1 MVNILFVCLILVDGQ
16 QKVNGHSSR
25 LPYRSRSRHR
35 DPQRAPSHS
44 SDREEEEE
52 NIMRRSLKRRTAR
65 AAVNKIKLLEASL
78 SEEDCEEENLRRS
91 SGRLRSSRRLPVI
104 QSSSE
109 SEGPPTHGTQPSPA
123 NQVFLKVCRKWV
135 SARCSRSHFLI
146 VVMSHIDVLHFN
158 DSSFSKAQLSL
169 SSVSKIKEFH

>member
-25 LPYRSRSRHR
+25 LPYRRRSRHR
-35 DPQRAPSHS
+35 DPQRALSHS
-44 SDREEEEE
+44 SDREEEEEE

-78 SEEDCEEENLRRS
+78 SEEDCEEDNPRRS
-91 SGRLRSSRRLPVI
+91 SGRLRSSRRPPVI

-123 NQVFLKVCRKWV
+123 NQVFLKVYRKWV
-135 SARCSRSHFLI
+135 SARCSRSHDSVGILPDVHLSTKLFYFRI
-146 VVMSHIDVLHFN
+146 VRCHFYE
-158 DSSFSKAQLSL
+158 SSC
-169 SSVSKIKEFH
+169 VTY